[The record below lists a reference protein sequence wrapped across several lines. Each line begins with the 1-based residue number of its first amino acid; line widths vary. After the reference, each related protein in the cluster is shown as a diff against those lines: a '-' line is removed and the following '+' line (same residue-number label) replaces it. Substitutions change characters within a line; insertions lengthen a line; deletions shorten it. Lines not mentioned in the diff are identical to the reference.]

1 VYGSEL
7 AEVYDLIYR
16 GQKDYAAEAGAIAEL
31 IRAHNPTATSVLDV
45 ACGTGEHLAHLRS
58 YFGDVAG
65 VELSAPM
72 LAQARRKLPDVP
84 LHHGDMR
91 DFDLGRRFDAVC
103 CMFSSIGYMASS
115 AELNAATAR
124 MAAHVAPGG
133 LLIVEQ
139 WLTPDVWRDGYL
151 SQESHRDGDR
161 VVVRMAHSGTD
172 GRRSLIRMHY
182 LLGDPSGIRHFE
194 DRHDLTLF
202 THEEYELALTLAG
215 GRVTFS
221 PGGPTGRGLYLAVIP
236 GR

>member
-7 AEVYDLIYR
+7 ADVYDLIYR

-31 IRAHNPTATSVLDV
+31 IRAHDPTATSVLDV
-45 ACGTGEHLAHLRS
+45 ACGTGEHLGYLRS
-58 YFGDVAG
+58 YFQDVAG

-84 LHHGDMR
+84 LHQGDMR
-91 DFDLGRRFDAVC
+91 DFGLGRRFDAVC

-133 LLIVEQ
+133 LLIVEP

-151 SQESHRDGDR
+151 SQESHQDGDR

-182 LLGDPSGIRHFE
+182 LLGDPGGIRHFE

-202 THEEYELALTLAG
+202 THEEYEFALTQAG
-215 GRVTFS
+215 GRVTFR
-221 PGGPTGRGLYLAVIP
+221 PGGPTGRGLYLATTP
-236 GR
+236 AG